1 VSAALDLRYLTADYL
16 ASRGR
21 TLADIADACEVTR
34 ETALSLLATADRVL
48 GRSTVWCAGGC
59 DHYRRAA
66 TRGGAVTAAR
76 RAGWRYDRGRMTCP
90 RCDARK

>member
-1 VSAALDLRYLTADYL
+1 MSAALDLRYLTADYL
-16 ASRGR
+16 ATRGR
-21 TLADIADACEVTR
+21 TLTDIADACEVTR

-90 RCDARK
+90 RCDART